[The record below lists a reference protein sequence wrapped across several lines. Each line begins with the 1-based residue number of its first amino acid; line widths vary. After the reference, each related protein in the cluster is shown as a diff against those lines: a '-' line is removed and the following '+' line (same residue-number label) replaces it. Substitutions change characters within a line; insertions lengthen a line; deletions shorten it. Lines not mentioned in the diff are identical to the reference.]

1 MKTKLLT
8 LLIFFTYL
16 LNGQIQHQGKPLG
29 TTVKTKRTS
38 LVSQSSIVLPP
49 FVAPALTTDTIP
61 RHKTLTFAHAFEVN
75 LTPDNAGTWS
85 TTSSGQD
92 IWQVNIKSEGAA
104 SLNVVFSQFKL
115 PKGGKVFIYNHDM
128 SHIIGAF
135 THENNKKSGMLP
147 TLPIKGDFITVEYQ
161 APIHSNETLKL
172 CIGSI
177 NHDYLGVFEKVGD
190 FGDAASC
197 EKNVS
202 CYEND
207 YFDISQRSVVKLIIN
222 GTELM
227 TGTLVNNT
235 RKDGTPY
242 IITAAHGYREHNMN
256 AASTLFVFNYK
267 VPHCFTQI
275 EGSREQSIAGGE
287 MLCYSPNTDDNGLD
301 FALIKLS
308 ATPPAA
314 YRPVYAGWSHSADT
328 PSAVHCIHHPLG
340 DVKKISFD
348 DDALSIASL
357 TTDDAKYRSNGHWK
371 VSTWEEGIT
380 EGGSSGAGIFNSKN
394 QFLGGLSG
402 GAASCSYPRNDYF
415 YRMDLAW
422 NAATDGDSTLSQYLD
437 SKQTGVDEITYYIPE
452 KVSSI
457 QQLTHINSESEVS
470 AVRGDSFGN
479 IAGNNHLGITRFVEK
494 FEATDSS
501 YIYGFYFVPSDG
513 TSSSVVDINIWSGD
527 DKPSELIFSEALIL
541 KRWSNSFPSSLSGST
556 GGYYIKT
563 DWALA
568 ENFVQL
574 PEKIGVKG
582 NFFIGFSVDNSQQ
595 DSPFGLTLTNNN
607 SQENAY
613 FYDGNWQPYSTLG
626 GYYKPTSLWI
636 EPIVSVRG
644 STAISKKAE
653 SEKIRIWPNP
663 VVGNQELKVKG
674 KALSTIAI
682 YSIDG
687 KNQVCTM
694 QVENENTTSINTS
707 LLETGTY
714 IIRVNSESFIFI
726 KR

>member
-8 LLIFFTYL
+8 LLIFFSYIL
-16 LNGQIQHQGKPLG
+16 HGQIQHQGKPWG
-29 TTVKTKRTS
+29 TIAKTKRTS
-38 LVSQSSIVLPP
+38 IVSQSSIVLPP
-49 FVAPALTTDTIP
+49 FVAPEFTTDTVT
-61 RHKTLTFAHAFEVN
+61 RHKSLTFAHAFEVN
-75 LTPDNAGTWS
+75 INPNNSGNWS
-85 TTSSGQD
+85 TTPSGQD
-92 IWQVNIKSEGAA
+92 IWRVSITSKGAA
-104 SLNVVFSQFKL
+104 SLNVVFSQFEI
-115 PKGGKVFIYNHDM
+115 PKNGKVFIYNKDM

-135 THENNKKSGMLP
+135 THENNKKRGLLP
-147 TLPIKGDFITVEYQ
+147 TLPVKGDFITVEYQ
-161 APIHSNETLKL
+161 APGHSDETLKL

-177 NHDYLGVFEKVGD
+177 NHDYLGIFEKVGD
-190 FGDAASC
+190 FGDAADC
-197 EKNVS
+197 EKDIS

-207 YFDISQRSVVKLIIN
+207 YLDISQRSVVKLIIN

-227 TGTLVNNT
+227 SGTLINNT
-235 RKDGTPY
+235 REDGTPY
-242 IITAAHGYREHNMN
+242 IITAAHGYREHSMD
-256 AASTLFVFNYK
+256 AASTLFIFNYK

-308 ATPPAA
+308 TTPPAA
-314 YRPVYAGWSHSADT
+314 YRPVYAGWSHSADA

-348 DDALSIASL
+348 DDTLSIASL

-371 VSTWEEGIT
+371 VSTWEDGIT
-380 EGGSSGAGIFNSKN
+380 EGGSSGAGIFNNEN

-422 NAATDGDSTLSQYLD
+422 EAETDGDSTLSQYLD
-437 SKQTGVDEITYYIPE
+437 SKQTGVEEIAYYIPE
-452 KVSSI
+452 EISSI
-457 QQLTHINSESEVS
+457 QQITHINSESEVS

-479 IAGNNHLGITRFVEK
+479 IAGNNSLGITRFVEK

-513 TSSSVVDINIWSGD
+513 TSSSVVDINIWSGE

-541 KRWSNSFPSSLSGST
+541 KRWSNSFPASLAGTT

-563 DWALA
+563 DWALT

-574 PEKIGVKG
+574 PQKIGVKG
-582 NFFIGFSVDNSQQ
+582 NFFIGFSVDNTQQ
-595 DSPFGLTLTNNN
+595 DSPFGLTLSNNN

-613 FYDGNWQPYSTLG
+613 FYDGNWHAYSTLG
-626 GYYKPTSLWI
+626 GYHKATSLWI
-636 EPIVSVRG
+636 EPIVSLSG
-644 STAISKKAE
+644 STAIIDNEASREIK
-653 SEKIRIWPNP
+653 IWPNP
-663 VVGNQELKVKG
+663 VVGNQELKINT
-674 KALSTIAI
+674 KALSSIAI

-687 KNQVCTM
+687 KYQACTVQVI
-694 QVENENTTSINTS
+694 NENSTSINTS
-707 LLETGTY
+707 SLETGTY
-714 IIRVNSESFIFI
+714 ILKVDTKSFIFI